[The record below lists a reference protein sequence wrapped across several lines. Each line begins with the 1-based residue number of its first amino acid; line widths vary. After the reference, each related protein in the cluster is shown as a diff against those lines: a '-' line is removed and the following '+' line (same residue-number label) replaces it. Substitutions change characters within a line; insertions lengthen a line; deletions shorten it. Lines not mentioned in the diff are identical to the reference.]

1 METIKWVLCPI
12 CGNKTR
18 TIMQEDTELKNFPL
32 YCPKCKQQTLVNV
45 KHFVVSVSI
54 DSANPGYFAWSIYN
68 SSLFCDVKN
77 SRK

>member
-12 CGNKTR
+12 CGNKPR

-54 DSANPGYFAWSIYN
+54 DSAN
-68 SSLFCDVKN
+68 
-77 SRK
+77 